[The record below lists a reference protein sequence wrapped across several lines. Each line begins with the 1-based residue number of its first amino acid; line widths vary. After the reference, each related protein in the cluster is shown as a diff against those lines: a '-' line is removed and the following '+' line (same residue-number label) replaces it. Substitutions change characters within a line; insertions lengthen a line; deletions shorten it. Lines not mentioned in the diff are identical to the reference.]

1 MSGSLAS
8 LSPGNA
14 SEVSDFLQ
22 QVVDRSTRLAELV
35 ASLTAGTTIALVLG
49 TLFLLSAFTRPKRHI
64 PGAPVLGRKHW
75 WEPDLLLYWRYTANA
90 RTIIADGYKKV
101 REQQIHLRN
110 CGGLDC

>member
-1 MSGSLAS
+1 MSASLVS

-14 SEVSDFLQ
+14 SEGNDFLQ

-35 ASLTAGTTIALVLG
+35 ASLTAGTAIALVLG
-49 TLFLLSAFTRPKRHI
+49 ALFLLSAFTRPKRHV
-64 PGAPVLGRKHW
+64 PGAKVLGRRHW

-101 REQQIHLRN
+101 RERQLHLRN
-110 CGGLDC
+110 FWWLDC